1 MGLSIWIRCKDGAVY
16 VVSQSYSQFWE
27 CFSEDEA
34 CALGF
39 NGTNGRCSGM
49 KMRILLRK
57 LYTTGFLSERRL
69 ERYFKR
75 EKRGEKFRNARVSEV
90 AKSGACRAVLS

>member
-27 CFSEDEA
+27 YFSEDEA
-34 CALGF
+34 YALGF
-39 NGTNGRCSGM
+39 NGTDGRCSGM

-57 LYTTGFLSERRL
+57 LYTSGFLSERRL
-69 ERYFKR
+69 QRYFNR
-75 EKRGEKFRNARVSEV
+75 EIGGKNFRNARVAEV
-90 AKSGACRAVLS
+90 GKSGACRIVLS